1 MPTFVSLFSSSP
13 AQIPMVLAMFA
24 VGLSVIY
31 LIGSVVIPET
41 QGNFK

>member
-1 MPTFVSLFSSSP
+1 
-13 AQIPMVLAMFA
+13 VLAIFA
-24 VGLSVIY
+24 AGLSVIY

>member
-1 MPTFVSLFSSSP
+1 
-13 AQIPMVLAMFA
+13 MVLAIFA
-24 VGLSVIY
+24 AGLSVIY

>member
-1 MPTFVSLFSSSP
+1 
-13 AQIPMVLAMFA
+13 MVLAFFA